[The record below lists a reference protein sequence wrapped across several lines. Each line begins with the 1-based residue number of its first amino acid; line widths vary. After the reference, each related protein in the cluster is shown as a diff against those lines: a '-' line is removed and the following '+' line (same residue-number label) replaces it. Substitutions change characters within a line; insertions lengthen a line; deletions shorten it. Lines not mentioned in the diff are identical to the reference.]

1 MVSSERLKQLEQ
13 NQTGGGGAP
22 VIPLPEPFQD
32 QNVHSL
38 MRMRAEMEKV
48 QNDPSLAPD
57 QRAALMDENRGRFDG
72 LASVINPPK
81 ETLTEVKPN
90 LAEIADLA
98 TVKKSEP
105 APPQLVKDNL
115 QEKVDKDEEDEEEDI
130 SKKKDKHSVAEWF
143 SMIEDD
149 LTSNLDR
156 GESIKMKRI
165 LKKIKGRGDVLRICK
180 TGELVYKK
188 QVIEG
193 SDFSDLFKFLYLSN
207 HKPKSVSG
215 LNELMSGLSELDVK
229 AKDVSTSNAS
239 KLLTK
244 SPKKKPPRNLKG
256 YGISSFLNIGKRP
269 RILELY
275 SV

>member
-1 MVSSERLKQLEQ
+1 
-13 NQTGGGGAP
+13 
-22 VIPLPEPFQD
+22 
-32 QNVHSL
+32 
-38 MRMRAEMEKV
+38 
-48 QNDPSLAPD
+48 
-57 QRAALMDENRGRFDG
+57 
-72 LASVINPPK
+72 
-81 ETLTEVKPN
+81 
-90 LAEIADLA
+90 
-98 TVKKSEP
+98 
-105 APPQLVKDNL
+105 
-115 QEKVDKDEEDEEEDI
+115 
-130 SKKKDKHSVAEWF
+130 
-143 SMIEDD
+143 MIEDD

-156 GESIKMKRI
+156 GESLKMKRI

-193 SDFSDLFKFLYLSN
+193 SDFLDLFKFLYLSN

-215 LNELMSGLSELDVK
+215 LNELMSGLSELDVN

-244 SPKKKPPRNLKG
+244 SPKKKAPRNLKG
-256 YGISSFLNIGKRP
+256 YGISRFPNIGKRP